1 MTRGPKMS
9 SKSARL
15 YEEILKARKK
25 NSWNDS
31 VIAKRFGVSRQRVN
45 QCVFTIRQAGVVL
58 PDLRRG
64 TDLSVGQHI
73 RLTAKKLG
81 FTVKEV

>member
-1 MTRGPKMS
+1 MQRGPKMGV
-9 SKSARL
+9 KSAKL
-15 YEEILKARKK
+15 YEEILKARKQ
-25 NSWNDS
+25 NTWNDS
-31 VIAKRFGVSRQRVN
+31 AIAKRFGVSRQRVN
-45 QCVFTIRQAGVVL
+45 QCVFTIRKAGVVL

-64 TDLSVGQHI
+64 TNLSVGQHI